1 MAEQKTTLRK
11 LGDRR
16 KELQH
21 KLQWACFAF
30 QHSKHINRATILFQH
45 AKIVELRTEIARI
58 DKAIRTKTS
67 AIQLAD
73 QKSLLKGFTIFSS
86 LQANTSKR

>member
-1 MAEQKTTLRK
+1 MVEQKTTLRK

-21 KLQWACFAF
+21 QLQWACFAF

-45 AKIVELRTEIARI
+45 AKILELQQQIADI
-58 DKAIRTKTS
+58 DYAIRLAVNTKQ
-67 AIQLAD
+67 IVQ
-73 QKSLLKGFTIFSS
+73 SS